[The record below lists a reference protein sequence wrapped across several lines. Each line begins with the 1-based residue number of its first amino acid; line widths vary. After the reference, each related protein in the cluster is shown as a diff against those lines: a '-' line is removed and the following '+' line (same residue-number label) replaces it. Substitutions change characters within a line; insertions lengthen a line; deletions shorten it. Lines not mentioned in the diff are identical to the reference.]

1 MGWHNF
7 PKFRSAS
14 LSYADCRLELCG
26 AILILFKVA
35 PARDAAVENSKSD
48 PAIHTHEKAVDDRHE
63 VGNRYLR
70 RTKQPKT
77 TTAKITGGR
86 PSGPDPL

>member
-1 MGWHNF
+1 MQT
-7 PKFRSAS
+7 
-14 LSYADCRLELCG
+14 ADSTVCG

-63 VGNRYLR
+63 VGILGNRYLR
-70 RTKQPKT
+70 RTKKPKT
-77 TTAKITGGR
+77 TTAKIAGGR